1 MNGVGYQ
8 SSRVGDVIQT
18 VEDHDKRR
26 TCQAVS
32 GQRYSGHEAKVVGQ
46 VDINVECEGQQVQLP
61 LIIVEGDHKPALFG
75 HDWLT
80 AVKLEWNMLHEL
92 RSNTSAARIVST
104 FPDVFQKDV
113 GCIRGYTATIRLKE
127 NVKPI
132 FKKSSPVPYA
142 LQAALEAALKAEQE
156 QMQKAGIIEP
166 TDSSDLATPLV
177 IVPKSNCNIRVCGDL
192 KVTVSQCVET
202 KLYPLRD

>member
-1 MNGVGYQ
+1 M
-8 SSRVGDVIQT
+8 
-18 VEDHDKRR
+18 
-26 TCQAVS
+26 
-32 GQRYSGHEAKVVGQ
+32 YSGHEVKVVGQ
-46 VDINVECEGQQVQLP
+46 VDVNVEYEGQQVQLP

-92 RSNTSAARIVST
+92 RSDTSAARIVST

-127 NVKPI
+127 NVKSI
-132 FKKSSPVPYA
+132 FKKSHPVPYA
-142 LQAALEAALKAEQE
+142 LQPALEAALEAELE

-166 TDSSDLATPLV
+166 TDSSEWATPLV
-177 IVPKSNCNIRVCGDL
+177 IVPKSNGKIRVCEDL
-192 KVTVSQCVET
+192 KVAINQCVET
-202 KLYPLRD
+202 KLYSLHD